1 MLLSWLL
8 GHSGQSHSLIFKP
21 TFRTTE
27 LYIEQEKKTV
37 LKPTFRTT
45 ELYYE
50 RLQDNIYLIYV

>member
-37 LKPTFRTT
+37 LKLRKKLETT
-45 ELYYE
+45 GFDTVT
-50 RLQDNIYLIYV
+50 QPQNYLK